1 MLFPSTSIS
10 IFAIGVTAV
19 LMVANWFIWGLNK
32 PRDLLHPSTVTPLSG
47 RELIG
52 LAFGR
57 TTAKR
62 WATAPQDTA
71 RDDCGSGF
79 KHVA

>member
-10 IFAIGVTAV
+10 TFAIGVMAV
-19 LMVANWFIWGLNK
+19 LMVVNWFIWGLNK
-32 PRDLLHPSTVTPLSG
+32 PRDLRHPSTVTPLSG
-47 RELIG
+47 RELVG
-52 LAFGR
+52 LVFGR

-62 WATAPQDTA
+62 RAIVSQDTA
-71 RDDCGSGF
+71 RDDGGSGF